1 MKNVNLL
8 KRFKLLTIVL
18 ALILCMIIASPILVF
33 ASAQEVNVT
42 GVVIEKVQLD
52 ENTVRTTITK
62 TSDMPYTR
70 TTVNLTDEDLSIID
84 ENKLDPTLY
93 ATSKKTFTQAQ
104 TFAVSEDNWSS
115 QTDFAEE
122 DITIYTNV
130 YYVGDTDKGHRIL
143 RMESKVDV
151 NFSIY
156 SNRTCLLMVYDKAL
170 NNYSSGVVSGEQRY
184 TYVTQEWQIFTGTK
198 ITEEA
203 VVNELQPVIK
213 IQDQCVEFKASFPG
227 QTSTST
233 AFYNFLKYASDREI
247 SGIYT
252 MLMDDNEDI
261 ANVQTL
267 FLHNDSLSILPDNV
281 SIGINIFNV
290 NITVSGFESEND
302 ICYAAPLTMEF

>member
-1 MKNVNLL
+1 MKNVNLF
-8 KRFKLLTIVL
+8 KRFKFLTIVL

-33 ASAQEVNVT
+33 ASAQEANVT

-93 ATSKKTFTQAQ
+93 ATSKKIFTQAQ

-156 SNRTCLLMVYDKAL
+156 SNRTCLLMVYDDTL

-213 IQDQCVEFKASFPG
+213 LGGHCVQFEASFPG

-233 AFYNFLKYASDREI
+233 AFYNFLKYAADSEV

-252 MLMDDNEDI
+252 MLMDNDEDI
-261 ANVQTL
+261 ANVQTV
-267 FLHNDSLSILPDNV
+267 FLHNDSLSLLPGV
-281 SIGINIFNV
+281 SIGISVFHFSLNI
-290 NITVSGFESEND
+290 SGFDNDD